1 MNAVTMTTLDI
12 AELTRKRHDHV
23 LRDVRRAL
31 ESISNQSNTRL
42 VNAPKSGAVES
53 TFTDK
58 KGEIRPMLV
67 LDKHLTF
74 TIITGYDTALRHAV
88 VGRWIELEA
97 QANPGFLAQTISE
110 SLNDLQ
116 KRIDM
121 MAPAFTEHT
130 RKGST
135 VGYTWRE
142 ACRLAGVENP
152 DKVLA
157 MLVSKGL
164 ARVSNGLTELHVKY
178 VNRGHVKTVNSNNKA
193 IRLTGHLFR
202 ITLKGVEEWLQPNAE
217 NIAQALAVHLKVR
230 TVIDADGYVIDI
242 VGEGSKGL
250 KVQDLPMV
258 VQR

>member
-1 MNAVTMTTLDI
+1 MNAVIMTTLEI
-12 AELTRKRHDHV
+12 AELTGKRHDHV

-31 ESISNQSNTRL
+31 ESINEALKSED

-53 TFTDK
+53 TFVDK
-58 KGEIRPMLV
+58 KGETRPMMV

-74 TIITGYDTALRHAV
+74 TVITGYDTALRHVV

-97 QANPGFLAQTISE
+97 QANPGFLAQSITE

-116 KRIDM
+116 KRVDM
-121 MAPAFTEHT
+121 MAPVFTEHT

-164 ARVSNGLTELHVKY
+164 ARVSKGLTELHVKY
-178 VNRGHVKTVNSNNKA
+178 VSRGHARTVNKNNKA
-193 IRLTGHLFR
+193 ISLTGHLFR

-217 NIAQALAVHLKVR
+217 DIAQALAEHLKVR
-230 TVIDADGYVIDI
+230 AVVDAEGYVLDI

-250 KVQDLPMV
+250 KVQDLPKV
-258 VQR
+258 AQ